1 MRYRINAPQVIAET
15 IGGETIVV
23 NLATGHYFN
32 LQGTAVVIWDDVAEE
47 CPFPEIVA
55 RIETAYEGSN
65 GEIESSVS
73 GFLGEL
79 EREGLIVASGG
90 EHPTPTAP
98 SAPSADLVPR
108 MPFVTPSFVK
118 FTDMQDIILLDPV
131 HEVDARGWPHASAG
145 A

>member
-32 LQGTAVVIWDDVAEE
+32 LQGTAVGIWDDVANE

-65 GEIESSVS
+65 GEVETSVS
-73 GFLGEL
+73 RFLGEL
-79 EREGLIVASGG
+79 ETEGLIVPADG
-90 EHPTPTAP
+90 ERPTP
-98 SAPSADLVPR
+98 SAPSASADTVSR